1 MGHGPSMPCVNPRR
15 APGSRHRVDVMIRLG
30 ALVLLLLLHGCG
42 VTEGPLL
49 TTRPAPPTP
58 RPVPLLLAW
67 GAPAPRTA
75 ADLTDVA
82 RVWSQGPAFD
92 GVVLSPGVDAPWQ
105 SAPLDVAPA
114 LALEANLAQ
123 PPFLGLRGNLLST
136 RMGPGSVDDDD
147 DTGFAQVTAN
157 FGALARA
164 ARRIGA
170 RGLMLDTQT
179 YDRQLFSFAAVGR
192 GRAFE
197 TVQASMRRRG
207 EAVMRAMQAEHP
219 DGLVVVT
226 LGYADVF
233 RSVCLDGVSLETE
246 RYGLLPAFLD
256 GMRDALGPGRER
268 QLVDGFLPSYATRDG
283 RAFSTLRSA
292 IVFDEAALRAGTGAA
307 VSYRFPRQAG
317 EADEFPWRTMEPLRC
332 SEAVRSQLART
343 VGVGFGVMVDFKSE
357 PFDAA
362 PYSRNFHSPEG
373 FTEVLSAARREADS
387 IVWLFS
393 AQVDWWSRSGRTPL
407 PPAYRAAFTAP

>member
-1 MGHGPSMPCVNPRR
+1 MSRLCLC
-15 APGSRHRVDVMIRLG
+15 APLV
-30 ALVLLLLLHGCG
+30 VLLQACG

-58 RPVPLLLAW
+58 RPAPLLLAW
-67 GAPAPRTA
+67 GAPAPRTV
-75 ADLTDVA
+75 ADLNEVA
-82 RVWSQGPAFD
+82 GVWSQGPAFD
-92 GVVLSPGVDAPWQ
+92 GLVLSPGVDSPWQ
-105 SAPLDVAPA
+105 AALLDVTPA
-114 LALEANLAQ
+114 LALEARLGQ
-123 PPFLGLRGNLLST
+123 PPYLGLAGHLLST
-136 RMGPGSVDDDD
+136 RMGPGSVDDEDD
-147 DTGFAQVTAN
+147 VGFSQVAAN

-170 RGLMLDTQT
+170 RGVMLDTQT

-192 GRAFE
+192 GRAFD

-207 EAVMRAMQAEHP
+207 EVVMRAMLAEHP
-219 DGLVVVT
+219 DALVVVT

-233 RSVCLDGVSLETE
+233 RAACLDGLPLEAE

-256 GMRDALGPGRER
+256 GMRDALAPGFER
-268 QLVDGFLPSYATRDG
+268 QLVDGFLPAYATRDG

-292 IVFDEAALRAGTGAA
+292 IAFDEAGLRAGGGAP

-317 EADEFPWRTMEPLRC
+317 DADEFPWRTSEPWRC
-332 SEAVRSQLART
+332 SDDVRAQLTRT

-362 PYSRNFHSPEG
+362 PFSRNFHSPAG
-373 FTEVLSAARREADS
+373 FGDVLRAARREADS
-387 IVWLFS
+387 VVWVFS
-393 AQVDWWSRSGRTPL
+393 AQVDWWSRPGWAPL
-407 PPAYRAAFTAP
+407 PPEYRAAFTAP